1 MKSVSR
7 SKTFGWLAAVAL
19 SALAFS
25 LPASAQPVEGRD
37 YMRLETPQTP
47 ETAGKIEVIEFF
59 SYGCPHCFDFHPLVS
74 KWAAQLPKNVTF
86 IRVPVAFG
94 RAEWGALAR
103 TYYTLQATGD
113 LARLDTALFD
123 AIHKE
128 RKPLFNEANLTQ
140 WAADNGVD
148 RAKFTAAYNSFSVTT
163 KATHAEQM
171 SRNYKVDGVPK
182 LVIDGKYAVLGN
194 NFESMLVNARQVL
207 DTVVEPARSA
217 NASK

>member
-7 SKTFGWLAAVAL
+7 SKTFGWLAAAAL

-37 YMRLETPQTP
+37 YTRLETPQTP
-47 ETAGKIEVIEFF
+47 ETTGKIEVIEFF
-59 SYGCPHCFDFHPLVS
+59 SYGCPHCFDFNPLVS
-74 KWAAQLPKNVTF
+74 NWAAKLPKNVVF

-113 LARLDTALFD
+113 LERLDNALFD

-128 RKPLFNEANLTQ
+128 RKPLFNEENLAQ

-163 KATHAEQM
+163 KAKHAEQM
-171 SRNYKVDGVPK
+171 SRSYKVDGVPK
-182 LVIDGKYAVLGN
+182 LVIDGKYVPLGN
-194 NFESMLVNARQVL
+194 TFQAMLANAEQVL
-207 DTVVEPARSA
+207 DDVVEPARSA
-217 NASK
+217 KASK